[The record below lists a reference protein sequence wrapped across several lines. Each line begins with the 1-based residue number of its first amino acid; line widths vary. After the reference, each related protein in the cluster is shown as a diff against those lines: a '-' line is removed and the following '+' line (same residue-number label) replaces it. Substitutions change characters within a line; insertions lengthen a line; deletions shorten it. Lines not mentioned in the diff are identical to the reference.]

1 MGQPKKDIDVRMDTT
16 EVSKY
21 LDSLRGKLTKQ
32 QLIDIDNVVDTI
44 KSRVIKAIETDSLLE
59 LNSLKKNTTLKKL
72 TDEAHKSMP
81 NAPRDLFVRKL
92 HFVMNAFQNRID
104 PRIKLLKFRQQQ
116 NATKVSGD
124 AVEPPPQSPIAM
136 ATSTP
141 LPSQNGNTGA
151 TEEPALESGDA
162 TIVEPTQHFSGT
174 SSPCTPVSSQDGTQS
189 AASQESSGPNDVGHP
204 THTDVAT
211 QTGPSTTC
219 IPTCKYLDTGA
230 APSVKGK
237 GSWIRCIL
245 CMKWCHAECCGED
258 GKYEGAFACF
268 DCRSMSSQLTD
279 IRSVLQ
285 EVTSQLAALKAT
297 VEGST
302 SKQVAHSSETAIYS
316 PPQPVH
322 PPPQHSAQPSH
333 VYADVVIN
341 PQVPVHNTF
350 DALHDSKEEDGV
362 SSEAGNEV
370 GEMSGLPCNQEA
382 WLEAKAAK
390 HRKKKA
396 AKKPNT
402 NCQPTHVT
410 ILTDS
415 ILRNVDVKRTESLC
429 GEGQC
434 KLTFMRSAG
443 NIGSAVDCIQRDAI
457 PRTEPVVIH
466 TGTNHV
472 EDEIPKKTIDRF
484 ERLATNLR
492 AQKYER
498 VALSSIVYRRSF
510 SSRTRNRIQTI
521 NTALSELCTKNQWF
535 FIDNDNVDESCLL
548 HGDKAHTNKYGD
560 ERLSHNL
567 AKGIKELLKPR
578 LNK

>member
-1 MGQPKKDIDVRMDTT
+1 MGQPKKDLDVRMDTT

-21 LDSLRGKLTKQ
+21 LDSLRSKLTKQ
-32 QLIDIDNVVDTI
+32 QLTDIDDVVDTI

-59 LNSLKKNTTLKKL
+59 LNCLKKNTTLKKL

-81 NAPRDLFVRKL
+81 DAPRDLFIRKL
-92 HFVMNAFQNRID
+92 HFVMNAFQNRIE
-104 PRIKLLKFRQQQ
+104 PRIKLLKSRKQQS
-116 NATKVSGD
+116 ATCTKVAGNAMD
-124 AVEPPPQSPIAM
+124 PPPQSPIAM

-151 TEEPALESGDA
+151 TEDSGDA
-162 TIVEPTQHFSGT
+162 TIVEPTQQFSGA
-174 SSPCTPVSSQDGTQS
+174 SSPCTPISSQDGVHS
-189 AASQESSGPNDVGHP
+189 AASQESSGSIDVGHP

-219 IPTCKYLDTGA
+219 IPTCKYPDTGA

-237 GSWIRCIL
+237 GSWLRCIL

-279 IRSVLQ
+279 IRDVLQ
-285 EVTSQLAALKAT
+285 EVTSQLAALRAT

-302 SKQVAHSSETAIYS
+302 SKQVAHSPQTATNA

-322 PPPQHSAQPSH
+322 PPTQHSAHPSH

-341 PQVPVHNTF
+341 PQVPLHNTF
-350 DALHDSKEEDGV
+350 DALHDSKEEDEV
-362 SSEAGNEV
+362 SPAASNEADTMPGP
-370 GEMSGLPCNQEA
+370 PCNQEA

-390 HRKKKA
+390 HKKKKA
-396 AKKPNT
+396 AKKAQSNT
-402 NCQPTHVT
+402 ACQPTRVT

-434 KLTFMRSAG
+434 KMTFMRSAG

-510 SSRTRNRIQTI
+510 STRTRNRIQTI
-521 NTALSELCTKNQWF
+521 NTALSELCTKNQWV

-548 HGDKAHTNKYGD
+548 HGDKAHTNKCGD